1 MADGAARFER
11 AGLGGVSDGVDH
23 PSPPSADITPTE
35 GVGGTLAG
43 SARPWMGGGEIGLPL
58 GLLAAAG
65 FLSSAGARVVDPVLH
80 AIATDFSVGVPDLWV
95 IIAAFTLPYGLN
107 QLVLGPFGDRF
118 GKLRVILWSLG
129 FYAVFTGACAL
140 ASDVPSLA
148 VLRVFA
154 GASSAGIIP
163 VGMAFIGDAVPYA
176 ERQVTLSK
184 FLTGIVLAQVL
195 AGPVGGVFGQYVGWR
210 GVFVL
215 LGGAAVLVAVAFWW
229 RVRNLPDPGRPGR
242 MFRPENYIA
251 MARHKTG
258 RLILLAG
265 AFDGMLFV
273 GCFPFLAPYLHER
286 FGLAYA
292 SVGGILAL
300 FGVGAFLYTRVAR
313 RLLPLLGEGRFV
325 LAGGTLM
332 SGAMLL
338 AVVSP
343 AWQPVLLVELMLGM
357 GFFLLHG
364 VLQAHA
370 TEILPQAR
378 ATSVAAFACLLFL
391 GQSVGALVVSGL
403 IARFGYAVA
412 FGGDAVGI
420 VVLTLWLW
428 RVVRRPLSVV
438 HG

>member
-1 MADGAARFER
+1 MA
-11 AGLGGVSDGVDH
+11 
-23 PSPPSADITPTE
+23 
-35 GVGGTLAG
+35 
-43 SARPWMGGGEIGLPL
+43 LPL

-80 AIATDFSVGVPDLWV
+80 AIASDFRVGVPDLWIV
-95 IIAAFTLPYGLN
+95 IAAFTLPYGLN

-118 GKLRVILWSLG
+118 GKLRVILGSLV

-140 ASDVPSLA
+140 ASDLPSLA
-148 VLRVFA
+148 LLRVFA

-163 VGMAFIGDAVPYA
+163 VGMAYIGDAVPYA

-215 LGGAAVLVAVAFWW
+215 LGAAAVLVAVAFWW
-229 RVRNLPDPGRPGR
+229 RVRGMPDPARPGR
-242 MFRPENYIA
+242 MFRPENYVA
-251 MARHKTG
+251 MARHRTG
-258 RLILLAG
+258 RLVLLA
-265 AFDGMLFV
+265 AALDGMLFV

-286 FGLAYA
+286 FGLSYA
-292 SVGGILAL
+292 HVGTILAM

-313 RLLPLLGEGRFV
+313 VLLPRMGEGGFV
-325 LAGGTLM
+325 LTGGAMM
-332 SGAMLL
+332 SGGMLL
-338 AVVSP
+338 AVASP
-343 AWQPVLLVELMLGM
+343 AWGPVLLVELMLGM

-364 VLQAHA
+364 VLQAQA

-391 GQSVGALVVSGL
+391 GQSVGALAVSGL
-403 IARFGYAVA
+403 IARFGYGVA
-412 FGGDAVGI
+412 FSLDAVGI
-420 VVLTLWLW
+420 GVLTLWLW
-428 RVVRRPLSVV
+428 TVVRRPLSTV